1 MKKWKEIFVNQS
13 LQRKWMF
20 TSSAVIFFS
29 FTIICVVVYISLHTW
44 LLNDEQLKIQR
55 TSYDVVSFFESQG
68 PNLTIQQIQQNIGL
82 LNSSDQTVI
91 LFNLDKIEVLRIV
104 NTSGVNNPSQT
115 APLTHIGEIVE
126 MTIDKK
132 DVYVINKPIQLGFFR
147 GYIQVIHPLSGFQS
161 LMHYLL
167 TAMLIAG
174 LGALVLS
181 ASIGYYLASYLM
193 KPLHA
198 LRSSMKNVM
207 DKGFNE
213 PIQLTYTSH
222 DEIGDLLKMYN
233 AMMNELQISFTQ
245 QQQFVADASHELRTP
260 IQAIEGHL
268 SLLKRWGKDDPE
280 ILKESIDTSLTEIA
294 RIRKMIEELL
304 ELARREEKDNMS
316 KADAVAVIKVVI
328 GEMERL
334 HPEARI
340 TLSKNGE
347 IGLLFITENALSQIV
362 RNLVENAIRYCE
374 KIPEIQITL
383 SVAGNEALLK
393 IEDNGIGIAQENI
406 PFIFDRFYRIDEARN
421 RQKGGTGLGL
431 SITKMLL
438 EKYNGSVEVKSEIN
452 IGTVF
457 FIKLPL
463 KY

>member
-1 MKKWKEIFVNQS
+1 MKTLKKHLVNQT
-13 LQRKWMF
+13 LQRKWML

-29 FTIICVVVYISLHTW
+29 YAIICIVVYISLHTW
-44 LLNDEQLKIQR
+44 LLNDEESKVTR
-55 TSYDVVSFFESQG
+55 TSYDLVSFLESQG
-68 PNLTIQQIQQNIGL
+68 PNLTIQQIQQNTGL
-82 LNSSDQTVI
+82 LNSIVDRDQTVR
-91 LFNLDKIEVLRIV
+91 LFNMDNIEIFSI
-104 NTSGVNNPSQT
+104 NDTSPA
-115 APLTHIGEIVE
+115 APLTTLREIIE
-126 MTIDKK
+126 MTIEKK
-132 DVYVINKPIQLGFFR
+132 DVFVINEPIRLGFFQ

-181 ASIGYYLASYLM
+181 ASIGYYLANYLM
-193 KPLHA
+193 KPLQE
-198 LRSSMKNVM
+198 LRSSMKMVM

-213 PIQLTYTSH
+213 PIKLTYTSH

-280 ILKESIDTSLTEIA
+280 ILEESINTSLTEIA
-294 RIRKMIEELL
+294 RMRKMIEELL
-304 ELARREEKDNMS
+304 ELARREEKDSSSEAN
-316 KADAVAVIKVVI
+316 AVEVIESVI
-328 GEMERL
+328 EEMEHL

-340 TLSKNGE
+340 MLSKNGE

-374 KIPEIQITL
+374 KIPEIQISL
-383 SVAGNEALLK
+383 SVAGNEVLME

-438 EKYNGSVEVKSEIN
+438 EKYNGSVEVKSEID

-457 FIKLPL
+457 FIKFPL

>member
-1 MKKWKEIFVNQS
+1 MKTLKKHLVNQT
-13 LQRKWMF
+13 LQRKWML

-29 FTIICVVVYISLHTW
+29 YAIICIVVYISLHTW
-44 LLNDEQLKIQR
+44 LLNDEESKVTR
-55 TSYDVVSFFESQG
+55 TSDDLVSFLESQG
-68 PNLTIQQIQQNIGL
+68 PNLTIQQIRQNTGL
-82 LNSSDQTVI
+82 LNSIVDRDQTVR
-91 LFNLDKIEVLRIV
+91 LFNMDHIEIFSI
-104 NTSGVNNPSQT
+104 NDTSSA
-115 APLTHIGEIVE
+115 APLTILREIIE

-132 DVYVINKPIQLGFFR
+132 DVFVINEPVQLGFFQ

-181 ASIGYYLASYLM
+181 SSIGYYLANYLM
-193 KPLHA
+193 KPLQE
-198 LRSSMKNVM
+198 LRSSMKMVM

-213 PIQLTYTSH
+213 PIKLTYTSH

-280 ILKESIDTSLTEIA
+280 ILEESINTSLTEVA
-294 RIRKMIEELL
+294 RMRKMIEELL
-304 ELARREEKDNMS
+304 ELARREEKDSSSEAN
-316 KADAVAVIKVVI
+316 AVEVIESVI
-328 GEMERL
+328 EEMEHL
-334 HPEARI
+334 YPEARI

-406 PFIFDRFYRIDEARN
+406 PFIFNRFYRIDEARN

-457 FIKLPL
+457 FIKFPL

>member
-1 MKKWKEIFVNQS
+1 MKTLKKHLVNQT
-13 LQRKWMF
+13 LQRKWML

-29 FTIICVVVYISLHTW
+29 YAIICIVVYISLHTW
-44 LLNDEQLKIQR
+44 LLNDEESKVTR
-55 TSYDVVSFFESQG
+55 TSYDLVSFLESQG
-68 PNLTIQQIQQNIGL
+68 PNLTIQQIQQNTGL
-82 LNSSDQTVI
+82 LNSIVDRDQTI
-91 LFNLDKIEVLRIV
+91 RLFNMDNIEIFSI
-104 NTSGVNNPSQT
+104 NDTSPA
-115 APLTHIGEIVE
+115 APLTTLREINE

-132 DVYVINKPIQLGFFR
+132 NVFVINEPIRLGFFQ

-181 ASIGYYLASYLM
+181 ASIGYYLANYLM
-193 KPLHA
+193 KPLQE
-198 LRSSMKNVM
+198 LRSSMKMVM

-213 PIQLTYTSH
+213 PIKLTYTSH

-280 ILKESIDTSLTEIA
+280 ILEESINTSLTEIA
-294 RIRKMIEELL
+294 RMRKMIEELL
-304 ELARREEKDNMS
+304 ELARREEKDSRSEAN
-316 KADAVAVIKVVI
+316 AVEVIESVI
-328 GEMERL
+328 EEMEHL
-334 HPEARI
+334 HPAARI
-340 TLSKNGE
+340 MLSKNEE

-374 KIPEIQITL
+374 KIPEIQISLT
-383 SVAGNEALLK
+383 VAGNEVLLK
-393 IEDNGIGIAQENI
+393 IEDNGIGIAQEYI

-457 FIKLPL
+457 FIKFPL